1 MLQKR
6 AVIILTAS
14 AISLAV
20 VLGVLLLPHG
30 PGKFESPPDTDSI
43 PSLGITYLPLSPEL
57 CACYGL
63 EVDSGVLVTEVVS
76 GSPMDLASV
85 KPGDVI
91 LSYNGTRLDEGVPLL
106 CLMRGCP
113 ADEEIVLEIC
123 RGDCCYSVS
132 CCAGCGTPSCI
143 CGHSES
149 AQ

>member
-6 AVIILTAS
+6 AIIILTAS

-20 VLGVLLLPHG
+20 ILGVLFLPHE
-30 PGKFESPPDTDSI
+30 PGKFEPPSNTDV
-43 PSLGITYLPLSPEL
+43 PMLGMTYLPLSPES
-57 CACYGL
+57 CAYYDLG
-63 EVDSGVLVTEVVS
+63 VDSGALVTEVIS
-76 GSPMDLASV
+76 GSPMDLASL

-91 LSYNGTRLDEGVPLL
+91 LSYNGTPLDEGVPLL

-113 ADEEIVLEIC
+113 AGEEIVLEVC

-132 CCAGCGTPSCI
+132 CCAGCGTSSCI